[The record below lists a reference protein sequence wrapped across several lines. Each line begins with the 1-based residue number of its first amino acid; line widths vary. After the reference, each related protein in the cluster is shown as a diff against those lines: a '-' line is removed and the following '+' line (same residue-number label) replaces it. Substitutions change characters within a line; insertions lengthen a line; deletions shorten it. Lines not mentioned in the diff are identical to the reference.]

1 MINEEKLKFWCF
13 QNLTFNNNPKD
24 WNDTYI
30 VDILNGYNGTCY
42 ATDGKVFTYQQIRN
56 MFKEETEY
64 FTVSIKFNSYPSSM
78 IYYLTHDVFYSN
90 FDISESFQDDCLFDI
105 KELEMVKNYLEKDS
119 VSCDYNYTI
128 NLED

>member
-30 VDILNGYNGTCY
+30 VDILNGYDGTCY
-42 ATDGKVFTYQQIRN
+42 ATDGEVFTYKKIRD
-56 MFKEETEY
+56 MFKEEIEY
-64 FTVSIKFNSYPSSM
+64 FTVTINFDAYTA
-78 IYYLTHDVFYSN
+78 YYLTHDIFYSD

-105 KELEMVKNYLEKDS
+105 KELEMVKDYLKKDS
-119 VSCDYNYTI
+119 ALYDYNYTI
-128 NLED
+128 NFED